1 MLDTI
6 TTMFW
11 SDFPNICM
19 NIAKK
24 EENYNSTIA
33 SSSKTFKKLQKVTKS
48 YKKLARVSKKLARVS
63 KLVNKVSQEL

>member
-1 MLDTI
+1 MDMI

-24 EENYNSTIA
+24 EEKYNSTIA
-33 SSSKTFKKLQKVTKS
+33 SSSKTFKKLQKVTKELR
-48 YKKLARVSKKLARVS
+48 KVSLELARVS
-63 KLVNKVSQEL
+63 KLVNRVSQEL

>member
-6 TTMFW
+6 ATMFW

-24 EENYNSTIA
+24 EKITTAPSS
-33 SSSKTFKKLQKVTKS
+33 SSSKKFKKLQKVAKS
-48 YKKLARVSKKLARVS
+48 NEELQ
-63 KLVNKVSQEL
+63 KVSLG